1 MNKLTLSAKATEIA
15 LSNKQFYPFP
25 NEAEL
30 LTKMTQIYTHIL
42 YIKIKSEYEC
52 ADTYLPLEF
61 ITENEVLFN
70 KVRFVL
76 LEYKVFSTGQL
87 IQTTKDYIAD
97 LIKKN
102 EIYVTGQTKG
112 SAW

>member
-1 MNKLTLSAKATEIA
+1 MNKLTLSAKSTELA
-15 LSNKQFYPFP
+15 LSNKIHHPFP
-25 NEAEL
+25 NAEL

-42 YIKIKSEYEC
+42 YIKIESEY
-52 ADTYLPLEF
+52 DHTDYLPLEF

-76 LEYKVFSTGQL
+76 LEYKVVGTGQL
-87 IQTTKDYIAD
+87 IQTTKDYMTD
-97 LIKKN
+97 LITKN
-102 EIYVTGQTKG
+102 EVYVTGQTRG